1 MVAAYVVAELAKE
14 VPGLMSAMQVRYV
27 AGTGGCSVLS
37 RRIGLHVSR
46 AGIHL
51 GWMGGVSDWVVVR
64 PSVGPHLV
72 QGGWVPGAQGH
83 SPLLPPSPP
92 PSFR

>member
-72 QGGWVPGAQGH
+72 QGGCLEPRVILP
-83 SPLLPPSPP
+83 SFPPPSPP
-92 PSFR
+92 SFR